1 METLFSYLKR
11 CFDMTAERL
20 NEIMAEQYSYITYD
34 TELAK
39 EYLECGA
46 PQADE
51 DTIAWCF
58 ADYLLS
64 QDLAEE
70 VVE

>member
-1 METLFSYLKR
+1 
-11 CFDMTAERL
+11 MTAERL
-20 NEIMAEQYSYITYD
+20 NEIMAQQYSYITYD
-34 TELAK
+34 PKLAK

>member
-1 METLFSYLKR
+1 MVDNR
-11 CFDMTAERL
+11 RL
-20 NEIMAEQYSYITYD
+20 DEIMAEQYSYITYD
-34 TELAK
+34 TELTK

-46 PQADE
+46 PKADE
-51 DTIAWCF
+51 NTTAWCF

>member
-1 METLFSYLKR
+1 
-11 CFDMTAERL
+11 MTPERL
-20 NEIMAEQYSYITYD
+20 NEIMAERYSYITYD

-39 EYLECGA
+39 EYLECGT
-46 PQADE
+46 PKTDDE
-51 DTIAWCF
+51 EVIAWCF
-58 ADYLLS
+58 VDYLLS

>member
-1 METLFSYLKR
+1 
-11 CFDMTAERL
+11 MTPERL

-34 TELAK
+34 KELAK

>member
-1 METLFSYLKR
+1 
-11 CFDMTAERL
+11 MTAERL

-39 EYLECGA
+39 EYLECVQLLGA
-46 PQADE
+46 PRADE

>member
-1 METLFSYLKR
+1 
-11 CFDMTAERL
+11 MTTERL
-20 NEIMAEQYSYITYD
+20 NEIMAEQYPYITYD

-46 PQADE
+46 PKTENE

-58 ADYLLS
+58 VDYLMS
-64 QDLAEE
+64 QNLAEA
-70 VVE
+70 VVL

>member
-1 METLFSYLKR
+1 
-11 CFDMTAERL
+11 MTPERL
-20 NEIMAEQYSYITYD
+20 NAIMAEQYSYVIYD
-34 TELAK
+34 AELAK

-51 DTIAWCF
+51 DIIAWCF
-58 ADYLLS
+58 VDYLLS

-70 VVE
+70 VVK

>member
-1 METLFSYLKR
+1 
-11 CFDMTAERL
+11 MTAERL
-20 NEIMAEQYSYITYD
+20 NEIMREQYSYISYD
-34 TELAK
+34 NSLAEK
-39 EYLECGA
+39 FLKDIA
-46 PQADE
+46 PQTEEE

>member
-1 METLFSYLKR
+1 
-11 CFDMTAERL
+11 MTAERL
-20 NEIMAEQYSYITYD
+20 NEIMAEQYPYITYNP
-34 TELAK
+34 ELAK

-46 PQADE
+46 PKADE
-51 DTIAWCF
+51 NTVVWCF

>member
-1 METLFSYLKR
+1 
-11 CFDMTAERL
+11 MTPERL
-20 NEIMAEQYSYITYD
+20 NEIMAEQYPYITYD
-34 TELAK
+34 KELAK

-58 ADYLLS
+58 VDYLLS

>member
-1 METLFSYLKR
+1 MENNN
-11 CFDMTAERL
+11 MTPERL

-58 ADYLLS
+58 VDYLLS
-64 QDLAEE
+64 QDLTYEE
-70 VVE
+70 VEY